1 MGVWSIPPGG
11 TIRNHVGRVCLET
24 PLATFFTFCEISQ
37 RWLQQGARD
46 ILVTNNQELCD
57 SKVEFWILRRY
68 MTGKK
73 KKKIYS
79 IDKHFLNVDSGG
91 SILCCC
97 HSNKYSDLPKWQTT
111 HWFLHFTMNAPSTF
125 THFQG
130 NQSIF
135 TAIGYIPPAPPLPT
149 HTHTLPLPTYLLH
162 LPEPWMA
169 PTHFSGC
176 FACYLLL
183 VPASFI
189 WRFFGHFCFRTFVFR
204 LIFVA
209 LTPTPSPLP
218 WWTHY
223 HFSWPLSDFFIK
235 FLNLLHFTLCVLHL
249 CP

>member
-1 MGVWSIPPGG
+1 MNKPRLGVGVWSIPPGG

-46 ILVTNNQELCD
+46 ILVTNNQELRD
-57 SKVEFWILRRY
+57 SKVVFWILRRY

-97 HSNKYSDLPKWQTT
+97 HSNKYSGLPKWQTT
-111 HWFLHFTMNAPSTF
+111 HWFLHFPMNAPSSF
-125 THFQG
+125 THFQD

-135 TAIGYIPPAPPLPT
+135 TAISFYCLHLFNTLGYIPPHPLFPPTPTPYLP
-149 HTHTLPLPTYLLH
+149 H

-169 PTHFSGC
+169 PTHFSEC
-176 FACYLLL
+176 FACYLFLL
-183 VPASFI
+183 LSFGGSLDI
-189 WRFFGHFCFRTFVFR
+189 FVFE
-204 LIFVA
+204 LLFSDWFLLLWPPHLPLFLGGHTTTSVDHH
-209 LTPTPSPLP
+209 LT
-218 WWTHY
+218 
-223 HFSWPLSDFFIK
+223 F
-235 FLNLLHFTLCVLHL
+235 
-249 CP
+249 